1 MNVVLAIVIVLGAL
15 LGISLINSWLT
26 AIQNKR
32 KWDRMQEKHER
43 ELAYKIKMVFMIS
56 KLR

>member
-43 ELAYKIKMVFMIS
+43 ELAYKIKNGI
-56 KLR
+56 